1 MQLELIDNDERKTL
15 RTYKGK
21 PFRTSAAQR
30 RVKRLAD
37 GQVAWLLK
45 THPEHALLFVVKD

>member
-1 MQLELIDNDERKTL
+1 MQLELIDNDERKAL

-37 GQVAWLLK
+37 EQVAWMLK
-45 THPEHALLFVVKD
+45 KHPKHALLFVTE